1 MLFMPCDGGSVD
13 VSELWL
19 GEAQF
24 ERLRPLLPDK
34 VRGVAQVDAPACY
47 GPRKTLDNQFARWAA
62 KGIWQEMIVTLAA
75 AGGPPAE
82 ILIDR
87 THIKAHR
94 SASGGKG
101 RAHPGD
107 RDQSGRSQQQAP
119 RTHRRQRSTA
129 PLPVNQPPGCRLPRG
144 RCAAQ

>member
-47 GPRKTLDNQFARWAA
+47 GSRKTLDNQFARWAA

-75 AGGPPAE
+75 AGGPPAGP
-82 ILIDR
+82 DR
-87 THIKAHR
+87 QHAYESSSLGKRRKRRALVRTIGISR
-94 SASGGKG
+94 GGRNSKLHAPTDGNG
-101 RAHPGD
+101 R
-107 RDQSGRSQQQAP
+107 
-119 RTHRRQRSTA
+119 
-129 PLPVNQPPGCRLPRG
+129 PL
-144 RCAAQ
+144 RCC